1 MKKFI
6 SRHESDARIGQ
17 PAPNGGSWGDA
28 FDLFVHYEHGGDFD
42 AAVKAA
48 GDMFTTTDPVN
59 GQSVTITK
67 LNQRQH
73 MRGQDNSPADDFS
86 SYQVTPEPQAITRIE
101 FCTAA
106 DIVAEDPQMEPLIE
120 GLLNKGE
127 SLVIHAPGG
136 VGKSM
141 IQQFIAL
148 AVAKRT
154 DDPWL
159 LFDKFEIQQEM
170 ASLFIQS
177 ENSKSAVN
185 TRYRGMIQANP
196 DRLKNICFPKIHGDV
211 MLTGRSFE
219 DQAFIDH
226 IVEMVRQIEESL
238 ERKID
243 LLFVDPL
250 VSYHNGD
257 ENDAGRMRAALD
269 GLTQACQRAKVT
281 PIVAHHDN
289 RQGEYR
295 GSSAIYDWTRNMV
308 KMKTVFVGE
317 DRIIDFKGDQP
328 IKRVA
333 KIPCIE
339 FEHEKA
345 NNLPRFE
352 KFTLHMN
359 QDFIFKLVDNSLPPE
374 IRERCH
380 EVQQALRDL
389 GGTAESHNQLA
400 RAVHELSGRSL
411 STCKTDVAK
420 AVQHGFIHKHLTG
433 DKSKPYAYTIDN

>member
-1 MKKFI
+1 
-6 SRHESDARIGQ
+6 
-17 PAPNGGSWGDA
+17 
-28 FDLFVHYEHGGDFD
+28 
-42 AAVKAA
+42 
-48 GDMFTTTDPVN
+48 
-59 GQSVTITK
+59 
-67 LNQRQH
+67 
-73 MRGQDNSPADDFS
+73 
-86 SYQVTPEPQAITRIE
+86 VTPEPPAMPRIE

-106 DIVAEDPQMEPLIE
+106 DIVAENPQMEPLIE
-120 GLLNKGE
+120 GFLNKGE

-148 AVAKRT
+148 AVAKQT

-159 LFDKFEIQQEM
+159 LFDKFEIRQEM

-177 ENSKSAVN
+177 ENSKAAVN
-185 TRYRGMIQANP
+185 KRYRGMIQADPN
-196 DRLKNICFPKIHGDV
+196 RLKNIYFPTIHGDV
-211 MLTGRSFE
+211 MLTGKSFE
-219 DQAFIDH
+219 DKAFINH
-226 IVEMVRQIEESL
+226 IVEMIRQIEEA
-238 ERKID
+238 RQQKID

-308 KMKTVFVGE
+308 KMKRVFVGE
-317 DRIIDFKGDQP
+317 DRIIDFKDDQP

-352 KFTLHMN
+352 KFTLNMN
-359 QDFIFKLVDNSLPPE
+359 QDFVFRLVDNSLPPE

-400 RAVHELSGRSL
+400 KAVHELSGRSL

-420 AVQHGFIHKHLTG
+420 AVQHEFIEKHSTG
-433 DKSKPYAYTIDN
+433 DKSKPYAYTIDD